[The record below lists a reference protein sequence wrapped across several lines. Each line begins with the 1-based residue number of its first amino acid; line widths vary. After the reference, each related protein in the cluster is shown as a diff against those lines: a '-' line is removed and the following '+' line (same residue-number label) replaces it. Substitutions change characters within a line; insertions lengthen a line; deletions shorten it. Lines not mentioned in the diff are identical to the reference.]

1 MRRTIPDE
9 AIHDADP
16 EQLLYCFYPF
26 VRKVALRYHSLLA
39 LTGAI
44 DMEDL
49 IQAGCIGLIYAQQHY
64 DSEAGASFMT
74 YAFNHVRR
82 HMQEAMGCSRGE
94 MKLTCSLDEPISADD
109 PDSETLLDTIPD
121 PDAIDPPE
129 YFAEEA
135 DRLEVIHEVRAAV
148 SRLDNDKQ
156 REVVTRYYLNGESTA
171 SISLD
176 MGIKRNGIS
185 GVRQQALRKLKHD
198 YRLRRFAV
206 PRFHVG
212 VREFQTTFTS
222 EPEAIILWKEAH
234 DLL

>member
-82 HMQEAMGCSRGE
+82 HMQETMGMTGGK
-94 MKLTCSLDEPISADD
+94 MQFTDSLDEPISTDD

-129 YFAEEA
+129 YCAEEA

-206 PRFHVG
+206 PHFRVG
-212 VREFQTTFTS
+212 VSEFQTTFTS

>member
-1 MRRTIPDE
+1 
-9 AIHDADP
+9 
-16 EQLLYCFYPF
+16 
-26 VRKVALRYHSLLA
+26 
-39 LTGAI
+39 
-44 DMEDL
+44 
-49 IQAGCIGLIYAQQHY
+49 
-64 DSEAGASFMT
+64 
-74 YAFNHVRR
+74 
-82 HMQEAMGCSRGE
+82 MQF
-94 MKLTCSLDEPISADD
+94 TDSLDEPISTDD

-129 YFAEEA
+129 YCAEEA

-206 PRFHVG
+206 PHFRVG
-212 VREFQTTFTS
+212 VSEFQTTFTS